1 MYIKQIYTSCM
12 SQASYYI
19 ESDNDCVII
28 DPLRDIK
35 VYDDLI
41 LKRGKNLKY
50 VFETHFHADF
60 ISGHI
65 DLAKKF
71 NSRIVFGP
79 NANPTYDILM
89 VKDNDELILGKIK
102 FKVLHTPGHTM
113 ESICYLLIDENNN
126 EHSIYTGD
134 TLFIGDVGRPDL
146 ASESIKSSKEMA
158 GLLFDSLYKKIMK
171 LPDNVLVYPA
181 HGKGT
186 QCGKNLSSENYST
199 IGEQKLFNYA
209 LKFNSKTDFVNSII
223 SDIPS
228 APDYFKE
235 SVIKNSNGY
244 DTLDLFLKESLK
256 SYDFDD
262 FDNLKNNFVVIDTR
276 KSSDF
281 AKGHIKDSI
290 NIGLNGRYAI
300 SAANLLNIRSK
311 ILIICNPGFEEESV
325 IRLSRVGFENILGFL
340 KGGFNT
346 WKNSGRSVEYI
357 NRINSHKIN
366 SYSDYKIIDVRN
378 LFEYN
383 NGKIKNSLNIPL
395 FEINSNLN
403 KLDRNG
409 NYLIHCETGYRSMIA
424 LSLLK
429 KNGFNNVIDISDG
442 YQGYLKNNNVEVL
455 N

>member
-1 MYIKQIYTSCM
+1 M

-71 NSRIVFGP
+71 NSKIVFGP

-89 VKDNDELILGKIK
+89 VKDNDELSLGKIK

-228 APDYFKE
+228 APNYFKE

-311 ILIICNPGFEEESV
+311 ILIVCNPGFEEESV

-383 NGKIKNSLNIPL
+383 NGRIKNSLNIPL

>member
-1 MYIKQIYTSCM
+1 M
-12 SQASYYI
+12 SQSSYYI

-71 NSRIVFGP
+71 NSKIVFGP

-89 VKDNDELILGKIK
+89 VKDNDELSLGKIK

-113 ESICYLLIDENNN
+113 ESICYLLIDEKNN
-126 EHSIYTGD
+126 EHSVYTGD

-186 QCGKNLSSENYST
+186 QCGKNLSSENHST

-209 LKFNSKTDFVNSII
+209 LKFNSKIDFVNSII

-235 SVIKNSNGY
+235 SVIKNSTGY
-244 DTLDLFLKESLK
+244 DTFDLFLKESLK

-262 FDNLKNNFVVIDTR
+262 FDNLKKNSIVIDTR

-281 AKGHIKDSI
+281 TKGHIKDSI

-311 ILIICNPGFEEESV
+311 ILIVCNPGFEEESV

-346 WKNSGRSVEYI
+346 WKDSGKSVEYI
-357 NRINSHKIN
+357 NRINSHKIH
-366 SYSDYKIIDVRN
+366 SYNDYKIIDVRN

>member
-1 MYIKQIYTSCM
+1 M

-71 NSRIVFGP
+71 NSKIVFGP

-262 FDNLKNNFVVIDTR
+262 FDNLKNNFIVIDTR

-383 NGKIKNSLNIPL
+383 NGRIKNSLNIPL

-424 LSLLK
+424 LSILK

>member
-1 MYIKQIYTSCM
+1 M

-19 ESDNDCVII
+19 ESDDACVII

-41 LKRGKNLKY
+41 SKRKKNLKY

-65 DLAKKF
+65 DLAKKY
-71 NSRIVFGP
+71 NSKIVFGP
-79 NANPTYDILM
+79 NANTKYDVLK
-89 VKDNDELILGKIK
+89 VKDNDELSLGKIK

-113 ESICYLLIDENNN
+113 ESICYLLIDEKKN

-158 GLLFDSLYKKIMK
+158 RLLFDSLYNKIMK
-171 LPDNVLVYPA
+171 LPDHVLVYPA

-186 QCGKNLSSENYST
+186 QCGKNLSSENHST

-209 LKFNSKTDFVNSII
+209 LKFNSKEDFVNSII

-244 DTLDLFLKESLK
+244 DTLELFLKESLK
-256 SYDFDD
+256 SYDFID
-262 FDNLKNNFVVIDTR
+262 FDNLKDNSVVIDTR
-276 KSSDF
+276 KSSEF

-300 SAANLLNIRSK
+300 SAANLLNVKSK

-340 KGGFNT
+340 KGGFNS
-346 WKNSGRSVEYI
+346 WRNSGRNVEYV
-357 NRINSHKIN
+357 NRINSHKID
-366 SYSDYKIIDVRN
+366 SYNDYKIIDVRN

-383 NGKIKNSLNIPL
+383 NGKIKDSLNIPL
-395 FEINSNLN
+395 FEISSNLN
-403 KLDRNG
+403 KLDKKG

-424 LSLLK
+424 SSLLK

-442 YQGYLKNNNVEVL
+442 YQGYIKNSNVQIL

>member
-1 MYIKQIYTSCM
+1 M
-12 SQASYYI
+12 SHSSYYI

-71 NSRIVFGP
+71 NSKIVFGP

-126 EHSIYTGD
+126 EHSIYTGV

-171 LPDNVLVYPA
+171 LQDNVLVYPA

-209 LKFNSKTDFVNSII
+209 LKFNSKNDFVNSII

-262 FDNLKNNFVVIDTR
+262 FDNLKNNFIVIDTR

-346 WKNSGRSVEYI
+346 WKNSGKSVEYI
-357 NRINSHKIN
+357 NRINSKKID
-366 SYSDYKIIDVRN
+366 SYNDFKIIDVRN

-383 NGKIKNSLNIPL
+383 NGKIKKSINIPL
-395 FEINSNLN
+395 FELSSFLN
-403 KLDRNG
+403 KLDKKG

-424 LSLLK
+424 SSLLK

-442 YQGYLKNNNVEVL
+442 YQGYIKNNNVEVL

>member
-1 MYIKQIYTSCM
+1 M

-71 NSRIVFGP
+71 NSKIVFGP

-89 VKDNDELILGKIK
+89 VKDNDELSLGKIK

-113 ESICYLLIDENNN
+113 ESICYLLIDEKNN

-311 ILIICNPGFEEESV
+311 ILIVCNPGFEEESV

-346 WKNSGRSVEYI
+346 WKDSGRSVEYI
-357 NRINSHKIN
+357 NRINSHKIH
-366 SYSDYKIIDVRN
+366 SYNDYKIIDVRN

-383 NGKIKNSLNIPL
+383 NGRIKNSLNIPL

-424 LSLLK
+424 LSILK

>member
-1 MYIKQIYTSCM
+1 M

-28 DPLRDIK
+28 DPLRDINL
-35 VYDDLI
+35 YDDLI

-65 DLAKKF
+65 DLAKKY
-71 NSRIVFGP
+71 NSKIVFGP
-79 NANPTYDILM
+79 NANPKYDVLM
-89 VKDNDELILGKIK
+89 VKDSDKLSLGKIK

-113 ESICYLLIDENNN
+113 ESICYLLIDEKNNK
-126 EHSIYTGD
+126 HSIYTGD

-146 ASESIKSSKEMA
+146 ASESIKSIKEMA

-171 LPDNVLVYPA
+171 LPDHVLVYPA

-186 QCGKNLSSENYST
+186 QCGKNLSSENHST

-209 LKFNSKTDFVNSII
+209 LKFNFKSDFVNSII

-244 DTLDLFLKESLK
+244 GTLELFLKESLK
-256 SYDFDD
+256 SYHFLD
-262 FDNLKNNFVVIDTR
+262 FDNLKDNSVVIDTR

-300 SAANLLNIRSK
+300 SAANLLDIKSK
-311 ILIICNPGFEEESV
+311 ILIVCDHGFEEESV
-325 IRLSRVGFENILGFL
+325 IRLSRVGFENIVGFL

-346 WKNSGRSVEYI
+346 WKNSGKSVECI
-357 NRINSHKIN
+357 DIINSHKID
-366 SYSDYKIIDVRN
+366 SYNDFKIIDVRN

-383 NGKIKNSLNIPL
+383 NGKIKKSINIPL
-395 FEINSNLN
+395 FELSSFLN
-403 KLDRNG
+403 KLDKKG

-424 LSLLK
+424 SSLLK

-442 YQGYLKNNNVEVL
+442 YQGYIKNNNVEVL

>member
-1 MYIKQIYTSCM
+1 M

-28 DPLRDIK
+28 DPLRDINL
-35 VYDDLI
+35 YDDLI

-65 DLAKKF
+65 DLAKKY
-71 NSRIVFGP
+71 NSKIVFGP
-79 NANPTYDILM
+79 NANPKYDVLM
-89 VKDNDELILGKIK
+89 VKDNDKLSLGNIK

-146 ASESIKSSKEMA
+146 ASESIKSIKEMA

-171 LPDNVLVYPA
+171 LPDHVLVYPA

-186 QCGKNLSSENYST
+186 QCGKNLSSENHST

-209 LKFNSKTDFVNSII
+209 LKFNSKSDFINSII

-244 DTLDLFLKESLK
+244 GTLELFLKESLK
-256 SYDFDD
+256 SYHFLD
-262 FDNLKNNFVVIDTR
+262 FDNLKDNSVVIDTR

-300 SAANLLNIRSK
+300 SAANLLNIKSK

-346 WKNSGRSVEYI
+346 WKNSGKSVEYI
-357 NRINSHKIN
+357 NRINSKKID
-366 SYSDYKIIDVRN
+366 SYNDFKIIDVRN

-383 NGKIKNSLNIPL
+383 NGKIKKSINIPL
-395 FEINSNLN
+395 FELSSFLN
-403 KLDRNG
+403 KLDKKG

-424 LSLLK
+424 SSLLK

-442 YQGYLKNNNVEVL
+442 YQGYIKNNNVEVL

>member
-1 MYIKQIYTSCM
+1 M

-262 FDNLKNNFVVIDTR
+262 FDNLKNNFIVIDTR

-281 AKGHIKDSI
+281 AKGHIKNSI

>member
-1 MYIKQIYTSCM
+1 M

>member
-1 MYIKQIYTSCM
+1 M

-262 FDNLKNNFVVIDTR
+262 FDNLKNNFIVIDTR

>member
-1 MYIKQIYTSCM
+1 M

-28 DPLRDIK
+28 DPLRDTK

-71 NSRIVFGP
+71 NSKIVFGP

-89 VKDNDELILGKIK
+89 VKDNDELSLGKIK

-113 ESICYLLIDENNN
+113 ESICYLLIDEKNN
-126 EHSIYTGD
+126 EHSVYTGD

-209 LKFNSKTDFVNSII
+209 LKFNSKIDFVNSII

-235 SVIKNSNGY
+235 SVIKNSTGY

-262 FDNLKNNFVVIDTR
+262 FDNLKNNFIVIDTR

>member
-1 MYIKQIYTSCM
+1 M

-28 DPLRDIK
+28 DPLRDISL
-35 VYDDLI
+35 YDDLI

-65 DLAKKF
+65 DLAKKY
-71 NSRIVFGP
+71 NSKIVFGP
-79 NANPTYDILM
+79 NANPKYDVLM
-89 VKDNDELILGKIK
+89 VKDNDKLSLGKIK

-113 ESICYLLIDENNN
+113 ESICYLLIDEKNN

-146 ASESIKSSKEMA
+146 ASESIKSIKEMA

-171 LPDNVLVYPA
+171 LPDHVLVYPA

-186 QCGKNLSSENYST
+186 QCGKNLSSENHST

-209 LKFNSKTDFVNSII
+209 LKFNSKSDFINSII

-244 DTLDLFLKESLK
+244 GTLELFLKESLK
-256 SYDFDD
+256 SYHFLD
-262 FDNLKNNFVVIDTR
+262 FDNLKDNSVVIDTR

-300 SAANLLNIRSK
+300 SAANLLDIKSK
-311 ILIICNPGFEEESV
+311 ILIVCDHGFEEESV
-325 IRLSRVGFENILGFL
+325 IRLSRVGFENIVGFL

-346 WKNSGRSVEYI
+346 WENSGKSVECI
-357 NRINSHKIN
+357 DIIN
-366 SYSDYKIIDVRN
+366 SYKIDSYNDFKIIDVRN

-383 NGKIKNSLNIPL
+383 NGKIKKSFNIPL
-395 FEINSNLN
+395 FELSSHLN
-403 KLDRNG
+403 KLDKKE

-424 LSLLK
+424 SSLLK
-429 KNGFNNVIDISDG
+429 KKGFNNIIDISDG
-442 YQGYLKNNNVEVL
+442 YQGYIKNNNIEVL